1 MWNGVASKKLVVQQQ
16 VHMWQ
21 ACRVTC
27 MKADLTLLP
36 PQPLTPTSNMLT
48 WWTSKN
54 VKTLAWFSLCWHIHV
69 HRIQTF
75 QYSYIPY
82 LFICIYKGIY
92 IYACIY
98 AGTCRNLSSWKHRFF
113 NEAGFW
119 RTCWKGQK
127 RKPNNWWN
135 SRFATV
141 PASLHRPHELHNKK
155 PFLRVYR
162 GYVSR
167 SMVFLCYWNRG
178 FEKNQPSWNLF
189 QQTSGV
195 VSRRT

>member
-1 MWNGVASKKLVVQQQ
+1 MHESGS
-16 VHMWQ
+16 
-21 ACRVTC
+21 
-27 MKADLTLLP
+27 DLIA

-92 IYACIY
+92 IYAYIY
-98 AGTCRNLSSWKHRFF
+98 TGTCRNLSSWKHRFF

-127 RKPNNWWN
+127 RKPNDWWN

-178 FEKNQPSWNLF
+178 FDLLERLSIAERSTNNVVGNWGKNSEGSANNVLGSNWTNY
-189 QQTSGV
+189 V
-195 VSRRT
+195 A

>member
-36 PQPLTPTSNMLT
+36 PQPLTPTPNMLT

-92 IYACIY
+92 IYAYIY
-98 AGTCRNLSSWKHRFF
+98 TGTCRNLSSWKHRFF

-127 RKPNNWWN
+127 RKPNNQLMEFTFCHSASVSSSASWAAQQETMFE
-135 SRFATV
+135 SIQRIRFKV
-141 PASLHRPHELHNKK
+141 DGFSLLLK
-155 PFLRVYR
+155 PWFWEE
-162 GYVSR
+162 S
-167 SMVFLCYWNRG
+167 
-178 FEKNQPSWNLF
+178 
-189 QQTSGV
+189 T
-195 VSRRT
+195 